1 MGSETKTP
9 GTAAGIDNILRNA
22 FHVPPTPSLG
32 IQEATLRIREGI
44 AQKNIPC
51 ARLEISDAP
60 VRRGT
65 LFNAANVR
73 VPFPE
78 GAAYERCYVALVDPE
93 PMARW
98 GHPAHWA
105 FVPADGEGEVAFT
118 ETNLPEHGKSAVLF
132 LPAPEEP

>member
-1 MGSETKTP
+1 MGSDARTP
-9 GTAAGIDNILRNA
+9 GMTAGIDNILRDA
-22 FHVPPTPSLG
+22 FHVPPKPSLG
-32 IQEATLRIREGI
+32 IQEAARRIRESI
-44 AQKNIPC
+44 AEHDIAC

-65 LFNAANVR
+65 LFNAANMR

-78 GAAYERCYVALVDPE
+78 GAAYERCYVGLVDPE

-98 GHPAHWA
+98 AHPAHWA
-105 FVPADGEGEVAFT
+105 FVPADGEGEVVFT

-132 LPAPEEP
+132 LPALEEP